1 MTLRDLATVIP
12 EKVTRIRASIRDV
25 SEIATNKNNTTNG
38 ASREN
43 RGIICKIQDAFRV
56 FARRTSE
63 ILGTAWSFVA
73 ALAIIVIWAAT
84 GHIFH
89 YSDTWQLI
97 INTGTTIVTFLMVF
111 LIQNTQNRDS
121 KAVGLKL
128 DELIRA
134 VGGARNNLVDLE
146 RLSDEEL
153 IQLQKE
159 FERIGKKADAAKAS
173 VAKVKEEIASR

>member
-1 MTLRDLATVIP
+1 MTEKRANQSSEKDRDIF
-12 EKVTRIRASIRDV
+12 
-25 SEIATNKNNTTNG
+25 
-38 ASREN
+38 
-43 RGIICKIQDAFRV
+43 CKIQDAFRI

-63 ILGTAWSFVA
+63 VLGTAWAFVI
-73 ALAIIVIWAAT
+73 AIAVIVIWAAT

-121 KAVGLKL
+121 KAVSLKL

-134 VGGARNNLVDLE
+134 VGPARNHLVDIE
-146 RLSDEEL
+146 RLSDQEL
-153 IQLQKE
+153 KKLQQE
-159 FERIGKKADAAKAS
+159 FERIGKKAENAKAELT
-173 VAKVKEEIASR
+173 EEVQSR